1 LGRGAV
7 ELQQSKWQI
16 APNEVDFFVRFLF
29 RCGVNEIV
37 SSQRAKTAHPVAA
50 RALAHFDALFPVD
63 EDALVLKPPIVALDQ
78 PNSLESSEFRY
89 SQVDQKKANG
99 VTYTPKE
106 LADFISSRMFQHFDF
121 SGRTE
126 LTILDPAVGD
136 GALCHSLLEKVVQ
149 KFSGRIHLTIFDT
162 DAASLES
169 ARSQIAG
176 DYPDVI
182 IDARNSDF
190 IDYITGFEDRNSLFF
205 NESMAKFDAIIA
217 NPPYVRT
224 QIMGAAKAQQLSA
237 AFGLAGRVDLYQAFM
252 LGLTR
257 ALDAHGVIGI
267 IVSNRF
273 MTIKGGSALR
283 AALRVQCALKEI
295 WDLGDTKIFDAA
307 VLPAIVV
314 ANGIGCQNQAEPRF
328 SLIYETT
335 EQADVTVS
343 TAIKALANSGTV
355 ELHDGRKFCV
365 KHGYLD
371 ASGKADGVWRIA
383 TASGDAWLATVAKN
397 SWKKFGDIG
406 KIRVGVKTCADKI
419 FIRHDWGEETA
430 GNLPE
435 LLRPLTTHF
444 GAGRFRA
451 TVPKKERSIFY
462 PHQSVEGQRQAID
475 IDLFPNSAAYISKHR
490 EALEKRTYV
499 IEAGRKYYELWVPQ
513 DPAAWA
519 LPKLVFRDISE
530 RPTFWMD
537 KSGSVVNGDCYWLA
551 TFDQANEQLL
561 WLAAAV
567 ANSTFAESYYDR
579 CFNNKLYSGRRRFIT
594 QYVEQFPLP
603 DPETSIAKQIV
614 SVAMAIYDENH
625 SSKVEAMERD
635 MDQLVWKAF
644 GLAVEEVG
652 R

>member
-1 LGRGAV
+1 MTETA
-7 ELQQSKWQI
+7 
-16 APNEVDFFVRFLF
+16 
-29 RCGVNEIV
+29 
-37 SSQRAKTAHPVAA
+37 SSECAETVHPVAA
-50 RALAHFDALFPVD
+50 RALAHFDALFPVN
-63 EDALVLKPPIVALDQ
+63 EDIAAAEPSVVGHNQYK
-78 PNSLESSEFRY
+78 SLTASEFRY
-89 SQVDQKKANG
+89 GQVDQKKANG

-106 LADFISSRMFQHFDF
+106 LADFISSRMSEHFDF
-121 SGRTE
+121 EKRTT
-126 LTILDPAVGD
+126 LKILDPAVGD
-136 GALCHSLLEKVVQ
+136 GALCHSLLEKVAQ

-162 DAASLES
+162 DAGSLES
-169 ARSQIAG
+169 ARNQIAG
-176 DYPDVI
+176 DYPNIV

-190 IDYITGFEDRNSLFF
+190 IEYITGFEDRNSLFF
-205 NESMAKFDAIIA
+205 SEGLPKFDAIIA

-224 QIMGAAKAQQLSA
+224 QIMGAAKAQELSA

-257 ALDAHGVIGI
+257 ALATQGVIGI

-273 MTIKGGSALR
+273 MTIKGGSSLR
-283 AALRVQCALKEI
+283 AALREQCALKEI

-314 ANGIGCQNQAEPRF
+314 ANGVGCQNQAEPRF
-328 SLIYETT
+328 CSIYETT
-335 EQADVTVS
+335 EQADVKVP
-343 TAIKALANSGTV
+343 TAIKALGSSGTV
-355 ELHDGRKFCV
+355 ELHDGRKFSV
-365 KHGYLD
+365 KHGCLD
-371 ASGKADGVWRIA
+371 GSGQSDAVWRIA
-383 TASGDAWLATVAKN
+383 TDAGDAWLATVAKN

-419 FIRHDWGEETA
+419 FIRHDWEDETK
-430 GNLPE
+430 GSLPE

-462 PHQSVEGQRQAID
+462 PHQTVEGQRQAID

-513 DPAAWA
+513 DPSGWA
-519 LPKLVFRDISE
+519 PPKLVFRDISE

-551 TFDQANEQLL
+551 TFDQANEHLL

-603 DPETSIAKQIV
+603 DPKTPIAKEITAL
-614 SVAMAIYDENH
+614 AMAIYAENH
-625 SSKVEAMERD
+625 SVKVEAMENELD
-635 MDQLVWKAF
+635 VLVWKAF
-644 GLAVEEVG
+644 GLAVEEVS